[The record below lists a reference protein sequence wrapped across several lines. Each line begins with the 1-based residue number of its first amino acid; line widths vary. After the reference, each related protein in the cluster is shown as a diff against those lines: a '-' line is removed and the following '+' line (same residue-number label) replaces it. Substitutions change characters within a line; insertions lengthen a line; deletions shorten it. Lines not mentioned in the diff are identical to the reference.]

1 MSCYFRHIKDTFSE
15 VGIEVTPS
23 NKKKIDQL
31 IHELVAVEYKN
42 CPETGR
48 KVKELKQ
55 SETTWTE
62 FKKILK
68 SKWAEIT

>member
-1 MSCYFRHIKDTFSE
+1 MSCYFRHIKDTFAE
-15 VGIEVTPS
+15 AGIEVTPA

-48 KVKELKQ
+48 KIKELKQ
-55 SETTWTE
+55 SETTWAE
-62 FKKILK
+62 FKKRLK
-68 SKWAEIT
+68 SKWAQIT